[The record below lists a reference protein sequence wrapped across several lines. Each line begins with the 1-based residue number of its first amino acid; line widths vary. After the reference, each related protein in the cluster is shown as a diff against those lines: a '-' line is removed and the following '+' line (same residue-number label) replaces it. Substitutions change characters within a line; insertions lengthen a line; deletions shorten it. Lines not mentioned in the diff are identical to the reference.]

1 MILEIQ
7 IKSLVFSFLFGMYF
21 SYMIRINY
29 KFILSLK
36 KILRILGTFILV
48 ISNVLLYFIILL
60 KINYGLLHI
69 YLILMIMLGVYVEY
83 LINKLIVKYIKKWYT
98 YLE

>member
-7 IKSLVFSFLFGMYF
+7 IKSLVFSFLFGIYF

-29 KFILSLK
+29 KFILLLK
-36 KILRILGTFILV
+36 KTLRILSTFILV

>member
-7 IKSLVFSFLFGMYF
+7 IKSLVFSFLFGIYF

-69 YLILMIMLGVYVEY
+69 YLILMIILGVYIEY
-83 LINKLIVKYIKKWYT
+83 IINKLIVKMKKK
-98 YLE
+98 

>member
-83 LINKLIVKYIKKWYT
+83 LINKLIVKYIKK
-98 YLE
+98 

>member
-7 IKSLVFSFLFGMYF
+7 IKSLVFSFLFGIYF

-29 KFILSLK
+29 KFILLLK
-36 KILRILGTFILV
+36 KTLRILSTFILV

-60 KINYGLLHI
+60 KINYGLLHP
-69 YLILMIMLGVYVEY
+69 YLLLMIVLGVYIEH

>member
-7 IKSLVFSFLFGMYF
+7 IKSLVFSFLFGIYF

-29 KFILSLK
+29 KFILLLK
-36 KILRILGTFILV
+36 KTLRILSTFILV

-60 KINYGLLHI
+60 KINYGLLHP
-69 YLILMIMLGVYVEY
+69 YLLLMIVLGVYIEH
-83 LINKLIVKYIKKWYT
+83 LINKLIVKYIKK
-98 YLE
+98 

>member
-7 IKSLVFSFLFGMYF
+7 IKSLVFSFLFGIYF

-83 LINKLIVKYIKKWYT
+83 LINKLIVKYIKK
-98 YLE
+98 